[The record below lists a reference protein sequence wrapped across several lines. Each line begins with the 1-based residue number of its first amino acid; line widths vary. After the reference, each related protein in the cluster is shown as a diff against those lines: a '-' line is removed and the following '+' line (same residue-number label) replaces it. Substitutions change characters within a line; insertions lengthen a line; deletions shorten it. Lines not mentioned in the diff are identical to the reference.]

1 MYNLKISIMKKIVY
15 SIMLVLFVNL
25 TVVAQNIVIA
35 EQPKTVDDFITMRN
49 AIATSPEGGAAMFLL
64 ALKIYADNPK
74 LGEKCL
80 VIAVHKSL
88 LKEGKTYKGYKLADE
103 DMDLIKRNIEN
114 NKLIPNS
121 YIVGATPENGYSV
134 KLPYEYDL
142 SVNLIGK
149 GEAGTKVMVKSSGAS
164 NKRAVFVKKNNRGY
178 WKATV
183 WTTVLADIKPP
194 AEDDDL

>member
-1 MYNLKISIMKKIVY
+1 MKKIVY
-15 SIMLVLFVNL
+15 LIMFTLVLNSVSF
-25 TVVAQNIVIA
+25 AQKIVIA
-35 EQPKTVDDFITMRN
+35 NHPKNINEFVTLRN

-80 VIAVHKSL
+80 VVSIHKSL
-88 LKEGKTYKGYKLADE
+88 LVEGKTYKGYKLKDE
-103 DMDLIKRNIEN
+103 DMDIIKRNIEN

-121 YIVGATPENGYSV
+121 YIIGANPENGYTV

-149 GEAGTKVMVKSSGAS
+149 SQAGTKVMAKSSGAG
-164 NKRAVFVKKNNRGY
+164 NKRSIVVKKNNRGY
-178 WKATV
+178 WKATI
-183 WTTVLADIKPP
+183 WASILADIKPP
-194 AEDDDL
+194 VEDDDL

>member
-1 MYNLKISIMKKIVY
+1 MKKLVY
-15 SIMLVLFVNL
+15 LILFVLLSNSL
-25 TVVAQNIVIA
+25 FAQDIVIA
-35 EQPKTVDDFITMRN
+35 EQPKTVDDFVTLRN

-80 VIAVHKSL
+80 VITVHKSL
-88 LKEGKTYKGYKLADE
+88 LKEGKTYKGYKLSDE

-121 YIVGATPENGYSV
+121 YIKGATPENGYAV

-149 GEAGTKVMVKSSGAS
+149 TDAGTKVMAKSSGAT
-164 NKRAVFVKKNNRGY
+164 NKRAIFVKKNNRGY
-178 WKATV
+178 WKATL

-194 AEDDDL
+194 VEDDDL

>member
-1 MYNLKISIMKKIVY
+1 MKKIVY
-15 SIMLVLFVNL
+15 FILFILSVN
-25 TVVAQNIVIA
+25 TAGIAQNIVIA
-35 EQPKTVDDFITMRN
+35 EQPKTVDDFVSLRN
-49 AIATSPEGGAAMFLL
+49 AIAITPEGGAAMFLL

-80 VIAVHKSL
+80 VISVHKSL
-88 LKEGKTYKGYKLADE
+88 LQKGKTYKGYKLADS

-121 YIVGATPENGYSV
+121 YISGANPENGYTV

-149 GEAGTKVMVKSSGAS
+149 TDAGTKVMVKSSGAS
-164 NKRAVFVKKNNRGY
+164 NKRSIAVKKNNRGY
-178 WKATV
+178 WKATL
-183 WTTVLADIKPP
+183 WATVLADIKPP
-194 AEDDDL
+194 VEDDDL

>member
-1 MYNLKISIMKKIVY
+1 MKKIVY
-15 SIMLVLFVNL
+15 LIIFILAVQ
-25 TVVAQNIVIA
+25 TVSLAQNIVIA
-35 EQPKTVDDFITMRN
+35 DQPNNINEFIAIRN
-49 AIATSPEGGAAMFLL
+49 AVATTPEGGATMFLL

-80 VIAVHKSL
+80 VVTVHKSL
-88 LKEGKTYKGYKLADE
+88 LVEGKTYKGYALKKE

-121 YIVGATPENGYSV
+121 YILGSNPENGYRV
-134 KLPYEYDL
+134 KLPYKYDL

-149 GEAGTKVMVKSSGAS
+149 SEAGTKVMVKSSGAT
-164 NKRAVFVKKNNRGY
+164 NKRFITVKKNNRGY
-178 WKATV
+178 WKATI

-194 AEDDDL
+194 VDDDDL